1 MWYIICV
8 VLFFVVCQYLTD
20 NTHNFVLALV
30 PSPVSSIILIR
41 MILPV
46 NNLRTLQMMVV
57 AELSTTNG
65 NPSVSQAKDSS
76 FGRFVSKTFT
86 CIVGSYFC
94 CLGQQRRRPY

>member
-46 NNLRTLQMMVV
+46 NNLRKLQMMAV

-65 NPSVSQAKDSS
+65 NPYVSQAKHSS
-76 FGRFVSKTFT
+76 LGQFVAKTFP
-86 CIVGSYFC
+86 CIVSSSLCF
-94 CLGQQRRRPY
+94 LGRQNRRPC